1 MPRSMSNS
9 TSIRLTASSATGEI
23 AAAFLPRRALAA
35 ISASSKN
42 CRLACAQQSAD
53 VIGPGERD
61 GS

>member
-1 MPRSMSNS
+1 MSNS

-42 CRLACAQQSAD
+42 CRLAWAQHSAG
-53 VIGPGERD
+53 VIAPAARAGL
-61 GS
+61 